1 MKLCLWVVV
10 ILCFLAATV
19 QDIRTK
25 TVVNLLW
32 VISGMAGLLLN
43 LLNFSTGVEGH
54 VGEVIFFC
62 GVQLLLFSRFY
73 GKADVYAF
81 CVCAIVLHSLGDG
94 LKEYLVLS
102 LLAIGYLALVQICRR
117 NVRKDGNLKV
127 PVAFLPYI
135 TLALLT
141 SLCYHIMC

>member
-1 MKLCLWVVV
+1 MKLCLWIVV

-32 VISGMAGLLLN
+32 VISGIAGLLLN
-43 LLNFSTGVEGH
+43 LPNLRTGVEGH

-62 GVQLLLFSRFY
+62 GAQLLLFSRFY

-81 CVCAIVLHSLGDG
+81 CVCAVVLHSLGDG
-94 LKEYLVLS
+94 LKEYLLLS